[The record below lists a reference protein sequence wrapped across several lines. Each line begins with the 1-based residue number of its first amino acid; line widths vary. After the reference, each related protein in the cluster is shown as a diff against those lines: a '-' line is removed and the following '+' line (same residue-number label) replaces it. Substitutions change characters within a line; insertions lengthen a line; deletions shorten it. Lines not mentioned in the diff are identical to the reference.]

1 VVSVLGVVITWK
13 RGRSPASRWRG
24 FDPEQTHEA
33 RSLLG
38 GGGEFQAPSWKPLM
52 HFKEP
57 VENLYIELLFAGAGG
72 GPPKAGYGTGWV
84 LEATPVHHEDDGA
97 L

>member
-1 VVSVLGVVITWK
+1 
-13 RGRSPASRWRG
+13 
-24 FDPEQTHEA
+24 
-33 RSLLG
+33 
-38 GGGEFQAPSWKPLM
+38 M